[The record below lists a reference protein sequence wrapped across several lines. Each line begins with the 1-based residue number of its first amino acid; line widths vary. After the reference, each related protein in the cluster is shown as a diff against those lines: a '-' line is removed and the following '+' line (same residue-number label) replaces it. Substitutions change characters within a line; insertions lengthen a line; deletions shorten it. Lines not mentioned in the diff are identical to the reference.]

1 MKRVSISILLM
12 LVLAITMLSSCGGG
26 GGGDGVTIAQPT
38 TAVVTLA
45 TTVTSAIPAN
55 TVITGYDVTISLP
68 AGVTVKSTTTPPQT
82 DTGVVTATGA
92 AAGSQIAAVY
102 SPATSTVA
110 GKVRIVIAN
119 AAGFSSG
126 EFSTVNC
133 DIAAGYYPT
142 QSDFPQPTFVA
153 SGFNTST
160 QTTADLTGH
169 LSLTATA
176 VIN

>member
-1 MKRVSISILLM
+1 M
-12 LVLAITMLSSCGGG
+12 LVLAITMLSSCGGGG

-160 QTTADLTGH
+160 QTTVDLTGH